1 MKNTLRVDFNNK
13 TIIMDRTFAKNCE
26 NTESREYAHLQTVRK
41 DYPDFCVTLRK
52 IKRNP
57 NKETYKGLSYA
68 FMQEYILHH
77 GSEAEIAKNLNDY
90 RELRWIAKCH
100 QNGHGYANIKSWF
113 LETYPEITEFS
124 IAA

>member
-1 MKNTLRVDFNNK
+1 MNSY
-13 TIIMDRTFAKNCE
+13 ISMSE
-26 NTESREYAHLQTVRK
+26 
-41 DYPDFCVTLRK
+41 
-52 IKRNP
+52 
-57 NKETYKGLSYA
+57 LSYIPMLAFTA
-68 FMQEYILHH
+68 FMEEYILNH